1 MSSWGY
7 HGMDRQITGTAPEPR
22 VRVRIG
28 HKQTASRGWEYESTV
43 EIEYSGEGDDLD
55 VTNFNRLQLLLI
67 AAKQLGE
74 EERDA
79 RNAAGRVSGS

>member
-1 MSSWGY
+1 
-7 HGMDRQITGTAPEPR
+7 MDRQITGTTPEPR

-28 HKQTASRGWEYESTV
+28 HKQTVSRGWEYESTV

-55 VTNFNRLQLLLI
+55 VTNVNRLQLLLI